1 MAALQYTPPRNCS
14 SVLIVCLSS
23 IVCFV
28 KTFNSFRGP
37 LGLTKEILRQE
48 GVRGLFKGLTATFM
62 REMPGYFFFFGGYE
76 ASRHLLTPEGKN
88 KDEIGNAK
96 KNYFMDSLMY
106 LIVIAL

>member
-1 MAALQYTPPRNCS
+1 M
-14 SVLIVCLSS
+14 
-23 IVCFV
+23 
-28 KTFNSFRGP
+28 
-37 LGLTKEILRQE
+37 GLTKEILRQE

-88 KDEIGNAK
+88 KDEIGNAL
-96 KNYFMDSLMY
+96 KNYFMDSFLFFSLMY